1 MSLEKDEVKYHMLRS
16 LCDKHHYL
24 QSMDYGSL
32 SLIEAILNDLISLK
46 HIHSRTK
53 EDISLLKEK
62 NENLI
67 LITKA
72 YKQQNNDLF
81 NENAELHKEIIDLIE
96 QKNFKGKEIEMK
108 RLNDDKNTIKFLYE
122 ESNEKYMKILK
133 KYNKLKNK
141 YLEVVSDIYDKKK
154 YLNQIFD
161 ELDDD
166 CLLNFEKK
174 EFENYDNINDNSNN
188 NEKKMSTTYKNSNNN
203 GENTNNNFNNTN
215 LYENNNNNNNNNSN
229 NNNHSNNNNN
239 NNSNNNN
246 ISSNMNTNP
255 LNEFYTTSLKK
266 TNKELYEKIY
276 SLENELNAKNKELFL
291 LKKNLATENM
301 TEQKV
306 VIDFLKKE
314 LNSTKE
320 KYEYYLKYQMNKNK
334 DEIKKNDIK
343 HKKYINQL
351 RNSNFIVK
359 NNNIENNK
367 NDIKIESKKRLEEL
381 KSTRLEKEL
390 NKLKEKYNN
399 EVKKNKIQEDEI
411 KVLIKQLNEKEN
423 YIQNELENELI
434 QFNNRNQNKNDNE
447 INLITSLSKKL
458 NENESILNST
468 RINFK
473 NSVNQLNKENIKLN
487 KENLELKK
495 QIQNFKD
502 IENSYKDRINNLNKE
517 LFDVK
522 NFNNKSNN
530 NVENNLK

>member
-122 ESNEKYMKILK
+122 ESNEKYMKIVK
-133 KYNKLKNK
+133 NYNKLKNK

-203 GENTNNNFNNTN
+203 NENTNNNFNNTN
-215 LYENNNNNNNNNSN
+215 L
-229 NNNHSNNNNN
+229 
-239 NNSNNNN
+239 
-246 ISSNMNTNP
+246 
-255 LNEFYTTSLKK
+255 
-266 TNKELYEKIY
+266 
-276 SLENELNAKNKELFL
+276 
-291 LKKNLATENM
+291 
-301 TEQKV
+301 
-306 VIDFLKKE
+306 
-314 LNSTKE
+314 
-320 KYEYYLKYQMNKNK
+320 
-334 DEIKKNDIK
+334 
-343 HKKYINQL
+343 
-351 RNSNFIVK
+351 
-359 NNNIENNK
+359 
-367 NDIKIESKKRLEEL
+367 
-381 KSTRLEKEL
+381 
-390 NKLKEKYNN
+390 
-399 EVKKNKIQEDEI
+399 
-411 KVLIKQLNEKEN
+411 
-423 YIQNELENELI
+423 
-434 QFNNRNQNKNDNE
+434 
-447 INLITSLSKKL
+447 
-458 NENESILNST
+458 
-468 RINFK
+468 
-473 NSVNQLNKENIKLN
+473 
-487 KENLELKK
+487 
-495 QIQNFKD
+495 
-502 IENSYKDRINNLNKE
+502 
-517 LFDVK
+517 
-522 NFNNKSNN
+522 
-530 NVENNLK
+530 